1 MVYTLARMFDAHKFE
16 SVCVQRRK
24 AGRRVKRQN
33 FVVLEGCLRDCTPRM
48 VDTERGPAPALMAT
62 LVTDHAAY
70 GGHHRVLFRER
81 LGAELRAF
89 LAAAGSDGV
98 NVVVDGHTASQGAE
112 AYVEADRV
120 LYHAPDEVRRKAAL
134 ITGRLLGRSGA

>member
-1 MVYTLARMFDAHKFE
+1 
-16 SVCVQRRK
+16 
-24 AGRRVKRQN
+24 VKRQN
-33 FVVLEGCLRDCTPRM
+33 FVVLEGCLQDCTPRL
-48 VDTERGPAPALMAT
+48 VDSERGPAPALMAT

-81 LGAELRAF
+81 LGVELRAF
-89 LAAAGSDGV
+89 LTAAGSDGV

>member
-1 MVYTLARMFDAHKFE
+1 M
-16 SVCVQRRK
+16 
-24 AGRRVKRQN
+24 KRQN
-33 FVVLEGCLRDCTPRM
+33 FVVLEGCLQDCTPRL
-48 VDTERGPAPALMAT
+48 VDSERGPVPALMAT

-81 LGAELRAF
+81 LGVELRAF
-89 LAAAGSDGV
+89 LAAATPDGV

>member
-1 MVYTLARMFDAHKFE
+1 M
-16 SVCVQRRK
+16 
-24 AGRRVKRQN
+24 KRQN
-33 FVVLEGCLRDCTPRM
+33 FVVLEGCLQDCTPRL
-48 VDTERGPAPALMAT
+48 VDSERGPVPALMAT

-81 LGAELRAF
+81 LGVELRAF
-89 LAAAGSDGV
+89 FAAAGAEGV
-98 NVVVDGHTASQGAE
+98 KVVVDGHTARQGAE

-120 LYHAPDEVRRKAAL
+120 LYHAPDEVRHKAAL